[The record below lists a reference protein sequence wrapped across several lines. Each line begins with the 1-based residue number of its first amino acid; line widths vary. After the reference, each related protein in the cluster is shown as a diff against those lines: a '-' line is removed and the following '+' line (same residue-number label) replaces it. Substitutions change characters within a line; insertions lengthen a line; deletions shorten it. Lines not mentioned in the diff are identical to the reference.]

1 MGELALL
8 FTGKTKQN
16 INRDLFFFKSV
27 SCSMRVGNAH

>member
-16 INRDLFFFKSV
+16 INRDLFFLSV